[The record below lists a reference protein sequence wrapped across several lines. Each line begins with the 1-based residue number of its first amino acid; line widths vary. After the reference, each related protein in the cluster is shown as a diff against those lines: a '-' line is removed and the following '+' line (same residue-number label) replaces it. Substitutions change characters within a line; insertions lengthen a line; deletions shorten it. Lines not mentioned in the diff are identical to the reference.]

1 MRTVAEIAS
10 DIAQREQA
18 KAELDAGLKA
28 LNVELRDAVGN
39 EFKAAF
45 EVANKMAG
53 DITLAV
59 DGIKLK
65 GKIPK
70 KVTWDN
76 VKLQVLASSMPWERA
91 SKIFDIKFSVPEKN
105 YSAVS
110 IGDDAELLAA
120 LDAARTVEF
129 GDLKIEV
136 AGV

>member
-110 IGDDAELLAA
+110 IGDDAALLAA

-136 AGV
+136 AGG